1 MQASVKVM
9 RSYDYCHFEVCLS
22 LDKEMTLGEINNMRK
37 DAARLADEAV
47 RQYIVAKD
55 LASKKLKLEDEKNEL
70 IKEIERIKS
79 RCTYEWCAQDKAKLK
94 ALEDKEYFDRY
105 NYNYEDDQERPF

>member
-47 RQYIVAKD
+47 RQYINKR
-55 LASKKLKLEDEKNEL
+55 N
-70 IKEIERIKS
+70 R
-79 RCTYEWCAQDKAKLK
+79 TH
-94 ALEDKEYFDRY
+94 
-105 NYNYEDDQERPF
+105 